1 MHRFLSIRW
10 RIALPFLLL
19 TSLLA
24 AGLTFLAI
32 RQLRGLPLQN
42 ASPELA
48 AQVDR
53 AARTLGILG
62 LVGGALA
69 ILITLALAALLA
81 ADLARPLRRL
91 TRMAE
96 ELIQEEPGPT
106 APPPGDEIA
115 QLTLAFNRL
124 VAVSQGR
131 MDRLAQKES
140 RMAAV
145 LDHLRDGILILD
157 EAGRV
162 QRANP
167 ALSRLLQQPGP
178 VTPGASFPRVV
189 RDHRMVELLEEC
201 QEENALQSELLE
213 MRDGRALRVTV
224 APFWDGFRKGYLVV
238 LRDLTKR
245 QQLER
250 IRKDF
255 ISNVSHELRTPL
267 ASLRALVETLRDGA
281 LEDPPAARRFLDR
294 IETEVDALAQ
304 MVQELLELSRIESR
318 QAPFHWTATPVSE
331 IVLGPVERLQT
342 QAARAGIALV
352 VDLPARLPRVLA
364 DRERVQQVI
373 TNLVHNAIKFTPS
386 GGQIRVSAYVQEGDP
401 GPGEASSA
409 GGQPVT
415 ARSAGSQS
423 ARIQSV
429 VIQVADTGV
438 GIPGEDLPRIFE
450 RFYRADRA
458 RSGQGTG
465 LGLAIA
471 KHIVQAHGGRIW
483 AESQEG
489 KGATISF
496 SLPVAREDE
505 GENGREV

>member
-1 MHRFLSIRW
+1 MHPFRSIRW

-24 AGLTFLAI
+24 FGLTALAI
-32 RQLRGLPLQN
+32 RQLRTLPIQD
-42 ASPELA
+42 AGPELA
-48 AQVDR
+48 AQVDGAVR
-53 AARTLGILG
+53 ALTLLG
-62 LVGGALA
+62 MAGSALA
-69 ILITLALAALLA
+69 ILATLALASLLTES
-81 ADLARPLRRL
+81 LTRPLRRL

-96 ELIQEEPGPT
+96 ELIQDEGEPT
-106 APPPGDEIA
+106 APASDEIA
-115 QLTLAFNRL
+115 QLILTVNRL

-131 MDRLAQKES
+131 MDRLVQKES

-157 EAGRV
+157 EEGRV

-167 ALSRLLQQPGP
+167 ALSRLLQRPTP
-178 VTPGASFPRVV
+178 VMAGASFPQVV

-201 QEENALQSELLE
+201 QEEDEPQSELLE
-213 MRDGRALRVTV
+213 MNDGRALRVTV

-238 LRDLTKR
+238 LRDLSKR
-245 QQLER
+245 RQLER

-281 LEDPPAARRFLDR
+281 LEDPPAARHFLDR
-294 IETEVDALAQ
+294 IETEVDSLAQ

-318 QAPFHWTATPVSE
+318 QVPFHWAATPVSE
-331 IVLGPVERLQT
+331 IVLGPVERLQA
-342 QAARAGIALV
+342 QAARAGITLV

-364 DRERVQQVI
+364 DRERTQQVI

-386 GGQIRVSAYVQEGDP
+386 GGQIRVSAYVQAAPSDQ
-401 GPGEASSA
+401 GEPS
-409 GGQPVT
+409 G
-415 ARSAGSQS
+415 
-423 ARIQSV
+423 V

-438 GIPGEDLPRIFE
+438 GIPAEDLPRIFE

-483 AESQEG
+483 AESREG
-489 KGATISF
+489 KGTTISF
-496 SLPVAREDE
+496 SLPVAQ
-505 GENGREV
+505 EVAGGTHGA

>member
-1 MHRFLSIRW
+1 MHPFRSIRW

-19 TSLLA
+19 TGLLA
-24 AGLTFLAI
+24 FGLTFLAI
-32 RQLRGLPLQN
+32 RQLQALPIQDVN
-42 ASPELA
+42 PELV
-48 AQVDR
+48 AQLDGAVR
-53 AARTLGILG
+53 ALIFLG
-62 LVGGALA
+62 LAGGALA
-69 ILITLALAALLA
+69 LLATLALASILSES
-81 ADLARPLRRL
+81 LARPLRRL

-96 ELIQEEPGPT
+96 ELIQDEGEPAT
-106 APPPGDEIA
+106 SSARDEIA
-115 QLTLAFNRL
+115 QLSLAFNRL

-145 LDHLRDGILILD
+145 LDHLQDGILILD

-167 ALSRLLQQPGP
+167 ALSRLLRLTGP
-178 VTPGASFPRVV
+178 VTVGASFPQVV

-201 QEENALQSELLE
+201 QEEDELQSELLE
-213 MRDGRALRVTV
+213 MNDGRALRVTV

-238 LRDLTKR
+238 LRDLSKR
-245 QQLER
+245 RQLER

-281 LEDPPAARRFLDR
+281 LADPPAAQRFLDR
-294 IETEVDALAQ
+294 IETEVDSLAQ

-318 QAPFHWTATPVSE
+318 QVPFHWAATPVSE

-342 QAARAGIALV
+342 QAARAGITLV

-364 DRERVQQVI
+364 DQERTQQVI
-373 TNLVHNAIKFTPS
+373 TNLVHNAIKFTPA
-386 GGQIRVSAYVQEGDP
+386 GGQIRVSAYVQ
-401 GPGEASSA
+401 ASSP
-409 GGQPVT
+409 GQGEPP
-415 ARSAGSQS
+415 G
-423 ARIQSV
+423 V

-438 GIPGEDLPRIFE
+438 GIPAEDLPRIFE
-450 RFYRADRA
+450 RFFRADRA

-483 AESQEG
+483 AESREG
-489 KGATISF
+489 QGTTISF
-496 SLPVAREDE
+496 SLPVAREAGSVARDA
-505 GENGREV
+505 